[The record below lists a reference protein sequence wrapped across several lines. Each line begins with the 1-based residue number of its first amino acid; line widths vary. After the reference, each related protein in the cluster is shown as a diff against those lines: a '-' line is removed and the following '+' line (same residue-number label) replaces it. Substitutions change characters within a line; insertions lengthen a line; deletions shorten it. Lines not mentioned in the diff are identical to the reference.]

1 MIDFTALKD
10 MPAEEVAN
18 LCAIDLN
25 YMETTLQNHASLYAY
40 AEASY
45 ETAEYTKAVAAVY
58 LDRAKDDAFNTIQQD
73 EPGLAIGKTDAR
85 VGAMEAVRSAQD
97 HLLECSKDSGMLK
110 ALIKGLQHRK
120 DMLIQISSRQKAE
133 AAQY

>member
-25 YMETTLQNHASLYAY
+25 YMETTLQNHAALYAY

-45 ETAEYTKAVAAVY
+45 ETAEYTKAKAAVY
-58 LDRAKDDAFNTIQQD
+58 LDRAKDEAFNTIQQD

-85 VGAMEAVRSAQD
+85 VSVMENVVRAQD
-97 HLLECSKDSGMLK
+97 HLLECLKDAGMLK
-110 ALIKGLQHRK
+110 ALVKGLQHRK

>member
-1 MIDFTALKD
+1 MIDFTALQD

-25 YMETTLQNHASLYAY
+25 HMETTLQNQAALYAY

-45 ETAEYTKAVAAVY
+45 ETAEYTKAKAMVY
-58 LDRAKDDAFNTIQQD
+58 LDRAKAVAFRTIQTD
-73 EPGLAIGKTDAR
+73 EPGLAIGKTNVLVELSEDVIR
-85 VGAMEAVRSAQD
+85 TQD
-97 HLLECSKDSGMLK
+97 HLLECSKDAGMLK